1 MKPLSLQILLHF
13 TELNH
18 QPFKMASLLLILS
31 LAISQVSGLSITER
45 STEIEPLFVK
55 MPGSDGQDSFVPY
68 QRFNFSQWKPDGT
81 LYEGV
86 PMVEKQIVVNGE
98 TLTYQDF
105 NISALTLEQFKTYI
119 MSTPDFRDSHGN
131 VVFSDESAQKYR

>member
-1 MKPLSLQILLHF
+1 MKLLSLQILFHF
-13 TELNH
+13 YELSH
-18 QPFKMASLLLILS
+18 QPFKMINLLILS

-45 STEIEPLFVK
+45 STVIEPLFVK
-55 MPGSDGQDSFVPY
+55 TPGSDGQDSFAPY
-68 QRFNFSQWKPDGT
+68 QRFNFSQWKPDRT

-86 PMVEKQIVVNGE
+86 PMAEKQIVVNGK

-131 VVFSDESAQKYR
+131 IVFSDEAAQKYR